1 MRCQACRRELP
12 NLEPVYRIRV
22 GYGSMWTTPFGSSV
36 GSVCNKCE
44 AEQFTYQY
52 LANDGVERLMRNRWL
67 SAKPCCHCQRPVFV
81 DRHQRGV
88 TLLRLRHRVP
98 KSHVCKC
105 SASNPEASDMRCL
118 QETLP
123 AQVACGVLLERM
135 SAAGLSAALDGVNR
149 PRVSGRGP
157 T

>member
-52 LANDGVERLMRNRWL
+52 LANDGVGRLMRNRWL

-81 DRHQRGV
+81 DRHQRG
-88 TLLRLRHRVP
+88 LRFFVCGTECRKAMYANARRRTPKQATCVVCKKRFLP
-98 KSHVCKC
+98 KSHAEYC
-105 SASNPEASDMRCL
+105 SN
-118 QETLP
+118 
-123 AQVACGVLLERM
+123 ACRQRAYRLRSTG
-135 SAAGLSAALDGVNR
+135 
-149 PRVSGRGP
+149 
-157 T
+157 